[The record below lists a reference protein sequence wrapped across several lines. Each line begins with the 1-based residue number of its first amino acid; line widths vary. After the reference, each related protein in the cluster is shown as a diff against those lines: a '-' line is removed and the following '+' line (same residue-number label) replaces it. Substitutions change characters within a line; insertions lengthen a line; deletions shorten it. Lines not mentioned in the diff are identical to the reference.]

1 MDEGGSRLQLLLA
14 ELRRR
19 KVFRVAIVYAAVAFV
34 IWQIAEIAVPG
45 LNLPSWVLTLVI
57 LLTALGFPVAV
68 GLAWAFDITPAG
80 VKRTEPET
88 AAIERPAVPTVHVA
102 AERKSI
108 VVLPFDNMSPDPADA
123 YLSDGLTEEI
133 ITGLSCCGPLRVISR
148 NSARALKGTQKD
160 TRTIARELDV
170 QYVLEGSVRKA
181 GNDLRITAQLIDG
194 RTDEHLWSE
203 RYSGTLDDVFE
214 MQERLSCSIVDALM
228 LKLSPEEERRLT
240 ERPID
245 NVQAYECYLR
255 ARQETWLFT
264 KDALDRA
271 RQHLQNGLD
280 IIGENALLLA
290 GMGYVYSQCAN
301 VGLEHEEYIEK
312 AEEYARRALEL
323 DPESPEAHL
332 VLGCTHQAFRG
343 DQRKSFYHL
352 KQALARNPDDPHTLV
367 WLAVGHTLVGRVGEA
382 YPLAERAVRVDP
394 LNPMSIWT
402 ATYLDWIG
410 GRFDVPSEEV
420 TKWFRLEP
428 RNPAALMFC
437 ALVLAFCSRYEEAR
451 DLIRGNVQA
460 GLEDLFTRMALLL
473 EGALDGDSSRFREI
487 VTEDF
492 RRTARRDPQY
502 SYFVADIY
510 ALAGLKEE
518 ALDWLSNAVD
528 RGFINYPFIAEH
540 DRLLESIRGEPR
552 FRDIAARAK
561 REWEDFDA

>member
-1 MDEGGSRLQLLLA
+1 MSRLQRLLE
-14 ELRRR
+14 ELKRRR
-19 KVFRVAIVYAAVAFV
+19 VFRVAVVYAAVAFV
-34 IWQIAEIAVPG
+34 IWQVAEIAVPG
-45 LNLPSWVLTLVI
+45 LNLPNIVLTTVI
-57 LLTALGFPVAV
+57 LLTILGFPVALA
-68 GLAWAFDITPAG
+68 LAWAFDITSEG
-80 VKRTEPET
+80 VKRTESETT
-88 AAIERPAVPTVHVA
+88 AAERPAVPSVDVA

-203 RYSGTLDDVFE
+203 RYSGTLDDVFD
-214 MQERLSCSIVDALM
+214 MQERLACSIVDALM
-228 LKLSPEEERRLT
+228 LELSPEEERRLK

-255 ARQETWLFT
+255 ARQEIWLFT
-264 KDALDRA
+264 KDASDRA

-290 GMGYVYSQCAN
+290 GMGYVYAQYAN
-301 VGLEHEEYIEK
+301 IGVEHEEYIEK
-312 AEEYARRALEL
+312 AEEYAGKALEQ
-323 DPESPEAHL
+323 DPDSAEAHI
-332 VLGCTHQAFRG
+332 VLGFTDLALRG
-343 DQRKSFYHL
+343 DQKESFYHL
-352 KQALARNPDDPHTLV
+352 KQALARKPDDPHTLL
-367 WLAVGHTLVGRVGEA
+367 WLVIGHTVVGRVDEA
-382 YPLAERAVRVDP
+382 YPLAERLARVDP
-394 LNPMSIWT
+394 LTPASIWRK
-402 ATYLDWIG
+402 AFLDVWG

-428 RNPAALMFC
+428 QNPSALMMG
-437 ALVLAFCSRYEEAR
+437 ALLLAYCSRYDEAR
-451 DLIRGNVQA
+451 DLIRGNLQA
-460 GLEDLFTRMALLL
+460 GLEDFLTHMTLLL
-473 EGALDGDSSRFREI
+473 EGALDSDSSRFQEI
-487 VTEDF
+487 MTEDF
-492 RRTARRDPQY
+492 RRTARRDPQW
-502 SYFVADIY
+502 SYIVADIH
-510 ALAGLKEE
+510 ALAGLKQE

-540 DRLLESIRGEPR
+540 DPLLEPLRSEPR

-561 REWEDFDA
+561 HEWEHFDA

>member
-1 MDEGGSRLQLLLA
+1 MSHLKRLTDELK
-14 ELRRR
+14 RRR
-19 KVFRVAIVYAAVAFV
+19 VFRVAVVYAAVAFV
-34 IWQIAEIAVPG
+34 VWQVAEIAVPG
-45 LNLPSWVLTLVI
+45 LNLPNIVLTTVI
-57 LLTALGFPVAV
+57 LLTILGFPVALA
-68 GLAWAFDITPAG
+68 LAWAFDITPEG

-88 AAIERPAVPTVHVA
+88 EAVEGPAAPSVDVP

-108 VVLPFDNMSPDPADA
+108 VVLPFDNMSPDPQDA

-160 TRTIARELDV
+160 TRTIARELEV

-228 LKLSPEEERRLT
+228 LELSPEEERRLT

-245 NVQAYECYLR
+245 NAQAYECYLR
-255 ARQETWLFT
+255 ARQETWQWT

-271 RQHLQNGLD
+271 RQHLRNGLD

-290 GMGYVYSQCAN
+290 GMGYVYMQYAN
-301 VGLEHEEYIEK
+301 TGLEQEEYIDK
-312 AEEYARRALEL
+312 AEEYARKALEQ

-332 VLGCTHQAFRG
+332 VLGFIHMAFRR
-343 DQRKSFYHL
+343 DARKGFYHL
-352 KQALARNPDDPHTLV
+352 RQALAGNPDDPHTLV
-367 WLAVGHTLVGRVGEA
+367 WLVVGHTAVGKVSEA
-382 YPLAERAVRVDP
+382 YPLAERAARVDP
-394 LNPMSIWT
+394 LNPLSVVLPT
-402 ATYLDWIG
+402 FLDVWG

-420 TKWFRLEP
+420 TKWFRMEP
-428 RNPAALMFC
+428 QNPGALQIC
-437 ALVLAFCSRYEEAR
+437 AQFLAYCSRHDEAR
-451 DLIRGNVQA
+451 DLIRGNVRA
-460 GLEDLFTRMALLL
+460 DLEDVSTRMTLLL

-487 VTEDF
+487 VTEGF
-492 RRTARRDPQY
+492 RRTARRDPQF
-502 SYFVADIY
+502 SYFVAGIH
-510 ALAGLKEE
+510 ALAGLKQE

-540 DRLLESIRGEPR
+540 DPLLESIRGEPR

-561 REWEDFDA
+561 HEWEHFDA

>member
-19 KVFRVAIVYAAVAFV
+19 KVFRVAIVYAAVALV
-34 IWQIAEIAVPG
+34 IWQVAEIAVPG
-45 LNLPSWVLTLVI
+45 LNLPSWVLSLVI
-57 LLTALGFPVAV
+57 LLTALGFPIAVA
-68 GLAWAFDITPAG
+68 LAWAFDITPQG
-80 VKRTEPET
+80 VKRTESET
-88 AAIERPAVPTVHVA
+88 AAAERPAVPTAEVA

-108 VVLPFDNMSPDPADA
+108 VVLPFDNMSPDPQDA

-133 ITGLSCCGPLRVISR
+133 ITGLSCCRPLRVISR

-228 LKLSPEEERRLT
+228 LELSPEEERRLT

-255 ARQETWLFT
+255 ARQEIWLFT

-271 RQHLQNGLD
+271 RQHLQNGLE

-290 GMGYVYSQCAN
+290 GMGYVYAQYAN
-301 VGLEHEEYIEK
+301 IGLEHEEYIEK
-312 AEEYARRALEL
+312 AEEYARKALEE
-323 DPESPEAHL
+323 DPESAEAHI
-332 VLGCTHQAFRG
+332 VLGFTNQALRG

-352 KQALARNPDDPHTLV
+352 KQALARNPDDPHTLF
-367 WLAVGHTLVGRVGEA
+367 WLLLGHIHVGRVDEA
-382 YPLAERAVRVDP
+382 YPLAERLARVDP
-394 LNPMSIWT
+394 LTPLSIC
-402 ATYLDWIG
+402 ATTFLDVWG

-420 TKWFRLEP
+420 TKWFRMEP
-428 RNPAALMFC
+428 QSPGALTTCGWF
-437 ALVLAFCSRYEEAR
+437 LAFCSRYDEAR
-451 DLIRGNVQA
+451 DLIRGKVQA
-460 GLEDLFTRMALLL
+460 GLEELFPRLTLLL
-473 EGALDGDSSRFREI
+473 EGALDGDSSRFQEI
-487 VTEDF
+487 VNEDF
-492 RRTARRDPQY
+492 EKWARRDPEL
-502 SYFVADIY
+502 SYYVADIH
-510 ALAGLKEE
+510 ALAGLKQE
-518 ALDWLSNAVD
+518 ALDWLSNAVG
-528 RGFINYPFIAEH
+528 RGFINYPFITEH
-540 DRLLESIRGEPR
+540 DPLLESIRGEPR
-552 FRDIAARAK
+552 FGDIAARAK
-561 REWEDFDA
+561 HEWEHFDA

>member
-19 KVFRVAIVYAAVAFV
+19 KVFRVAIVYAAVAFI
-34 IWQIAEIAVPG
+34 IWQVAEIAVPG
-45 LNLPSWVLTLVI
+45 LNLPDWVLTLVI
-57 LLTALGFPVAV
+57 LLTALGFPIAV
-68 GLAWAFDITPAG
+68 GLAWAFDITPQG
-80 VKRTEPET
+80 VKRTESET
-88 AAIERPAVPTVHVA
+88 AAAERPPVA
-102 AERKSI
+102 GVDVATERKSI
-108 VVLPFDNMSPDPADA
+108 VVLPFDNMSPDPQDA

-203 RYSGTLDDVFE
+203 RYSGTLDDVFD
-214 MQERLSCSIVDALM
+214 MQERISCSIVDALM
-228 LKLSPEEERRLT
+228 LELSPEEERRLT

-255 ARQETWLFT
+255 ARQETWLWT

-271 RQHLQNGLD
+271 RQHLQNALD
-280 IIGENALLLA
+280 IIGDNALLLA
-290 GMGYVYSQCAN
+290 GMGYVYMQYAN
-301 VGLEHEEYIEK
+301 IGLEQEEYIEE
-312 AEEYARRALEL
+312 AEEYARKALEL
-323 DPESPEAHL
+323 DPESPEAQL
-332 VLGCTHQAFRG
+332 VLGFTHMAFRR
-343 DQRKSFYHL
+343 DVRKGFYHL
-352 KQALARNPDDPHTLV
+352 RQALAGNPDDPHTLV
-367 WLAVGHTLVGRVGEA
+367 WLVVGHTAVGKVNEA
-382 YPLAERAVRVDP
+382 YPLAERAARVDP
-394 LNPMSIWT
+394 LTPLSIY
-402 ATYLDWIG
+402 ATTFLDVWG
-410 GRFDVPSEEV
+410 GRFDVPSEEL
-420 TKWFRLEP
+420 TKLFRLEP
-428 RNPAALMFC
+428 QNPGALQIC
-437 ALVLAFCSRYEEAR
+437 AQHLAYCSRYDEAR
-451 DLIRGNVQA
+451 DLIRGNA
-460 GLEDLFTRMALLL
+460 RADLEDISTRLTFLL

-487 VTEDF
+487 MTEDF

-502 SYFVADIY
+502 SYFVADFH

-540 DRLLESIRGEPR
+540 DPALESIRGEPR

-561 REWEDFDA
+561 HEWEHFDA

>member
-1 MDEGGSRLQLLLA
+1 MSRLQRLLE
-14 ELRRR
+14 ELKRRR
-19 KVFRVAIVYAAVAFV
+19 VFRVAVVYAAVAFV
-34 IWQIAEIAVPG
+34 IWQAAEIAVPG
-45 LNLPSWVLTLVI
+45 LNLPGWVLTLVI

-68 GLAWAFDITPAG
+68 ALAWAFDITPQG
-80 VKRTEPET
+80 VKRTESET
-88 AAIERPAVPTVHVA
+88 AAVDGPAMPSVDVA
-102 AERKSI
+102 AGRKSI

-148 NSARALKGTQKD
+148 NSARVLKGTDKD

-194 RTDEHLWSE
+194 NTDEHLWSE
-203 RYSGTLDDVFE
+203 RYSGRLDDVFD

-228 LKLSPEEERRLT
+228 IELSPGEERRLT

-255 ARQETWLFT
+255 ARQEVWLWT

-271 RQHLQNGLD
+271 RQHIQNGLD

-290 GMGYVYSQCAN
+290 GMGYVYYQYAN
-301 VGLEHEEYIEK
+301 IGVEHEEYIEK
-312 AEEYARRALEL
+312 AEEYARMALEQ
-323 DPESPEAHL
+323 DPESAEAHL
-332 VLGCTHQAFRG
+332 VLGCTNMAFRG
-343 DQRKSFYHL
+343 DQRKSVYHL
-352 KQALARNPDDPHTLV
+352 KQALARNPDDPHTLF
-367 WLAVGHTLVGRVGEA
+367 WLLQAHDIVGRVDEA
-382 YPLAERAVRVDP
+382 YPLAERLARVDP
-394 LNPMSIWT
+394 LTPISVCGKVF
-402 ATYLDWIG
+402 LDVSG
-410 GRFDVPSEEV
+410 GRFDVPSEEL

-428 RNPAALMFC
+428 QNPTALFFC
-437 ALVLAFCSRYEEAR
+437 AGLLATCSRYDEAR
-451 DLIRGNVQA
+451 ELIRGNVQA
-460 GLEDLFTRMALLL
+460 GLEDQSTRLILLL

-487 VTEDF
+487 MTEDF
-492 RRTARRDPQY
+492 RRTTRRDPQW
-502 SYFVADIY
+502 SYYVADIL

-528 RGFINYPFIAEH
+528 RGFINYPIIAEH
-540 DRLLESIRGEPR
+540 DPALESIRGEPR

-561 REWEDFDA
+561 YEWEHFDA